1 MSRLTKLLRS
11 IVSMKQGSMKNSFFN
26 NSNTSLGS
34 ARYPRGYWIKA
45 GVESVTLCRNLKVL
59 GGPAAGTTG
68 FTGSIFL
75 NVQDRI
81 ASYDSIIFDYST
93 GTWINYLDTDSG
105 YASDHRGT
113 IHHELTHAV
122 DHHVPGFITFF
133 DPEWGKLN
141 YPGFQYGNS
150 YDPKNPPVEIVHNMN
165 PVPGFVSYY
174 ATERHIE
181 DRAEIGRAI
190 MARPS
195 TYNRLVQVCRN
206 DPIVAAKVRKTV
218 SEWNQFW
225 PFPGAENTEWKTRM
239 IQAEQDCR

>member
-45 GVESVTLCRNLKVL
+45 GAESVTLCRNLKVL
-59 GGPAAGTTG
+59 GGPALGTTG
-68 FTGSIFL
+68 FTGSMFL

-81 ASYDSIIFDYST
+81 ASYDSSIIFDDST

-105 YASDHRGT
+105 SASDPRGT

-150 YDPKNPPVEIVHNMN
+150 YDPKNPPAQKIN
-165 PVPGFVSYY
+165 PVPGLVSYY
-174 ATERHIE
+174 ATASHIE
-181 DRAEIGRAI
+181 DRAEIGRAT
-190 MARPS
+190 MARRS
-195 TYNRLVQVCRN
+195 TYNRLVRICQT

>member
-1 MSRLTKLLRS
+1 
-11 IVSMKQGSMKNSFFN
+11 MKNSFFN

-45 GVESVTLCRNLKVL
+45 GAESVTLCRNLKVL
-59 GGPAAGTTG
+59 GGPALGTTG
-68 FTGSIFL
+68 FTGSMFL

-81 ASYDSIIFDYST
+81 ASYNSSIIFDDST
-93 GTWINYLDTDSG
+93 GTWINYLDSG
-105 YASDHRGT
+105 SGSAWDPRGT

-133 DPEWGKLN
+133 DPEWDKLN
-141 YPGFQYGNS
+141 YPEFQYGNS

-181 DRAEIGRAI
+181 DRAEIGRAT
-190 MARPS
+190 MARRS
-195 TYNRLVQVCRN
+195 TYNRLVRICQT